1 MPQLLRLCHPRLKL
15 VTEIW
20 PKPGDWHT
28 DAHRKLKETRK
39 RQMIW
44 VPICLGVFKVSVL
57 GAAIF
62 LSLKSH
68 RDGEREQQKE
78 REERPGE
85 GTTGPEAVILPE

>member
-1 MPQLLRLCHPRLKL
+1 
-15 VTEIW
+15 
-20 PKPGDWHT
+20 
-28 DAHRKLKETRK
+28 
-39 RQMIW
+39 MIW